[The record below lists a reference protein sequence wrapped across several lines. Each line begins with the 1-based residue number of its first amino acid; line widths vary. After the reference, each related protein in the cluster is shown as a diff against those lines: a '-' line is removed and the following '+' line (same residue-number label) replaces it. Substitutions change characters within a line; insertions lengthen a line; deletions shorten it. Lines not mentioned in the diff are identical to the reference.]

1 MRVWEHS
8 VLLFP
13 SRSDVWLFLAVF
25 SPEPLA
31 GFNCLCFLATCTP
44 ARLPFCL
51 SASLPFSAETG
62 RRLPPRR
69 SCRDALSE
77 TYTPR
82 LQSHSLD
89 KISRIPPWK
98 QCSRRG
104 EEGEFVSVSFSLTVC
119 LFRVCD
125 RGTKER
131 RNCSYLDLR
140 GRIKATEPEL
150 VY

>member
-44 ARLPFCL
+44 ACRSVCRRH
-51 SASLPFSAETG
+51 SLFLTET
-62 RRLPPRR
+62 RRRFPPRR

-104 EEGEFVSVSFSLTVC
+104 EEGEFVSVSFSL
-119 LFRVCD
+119 CD
-125 RGTKER
+125 GGTKER